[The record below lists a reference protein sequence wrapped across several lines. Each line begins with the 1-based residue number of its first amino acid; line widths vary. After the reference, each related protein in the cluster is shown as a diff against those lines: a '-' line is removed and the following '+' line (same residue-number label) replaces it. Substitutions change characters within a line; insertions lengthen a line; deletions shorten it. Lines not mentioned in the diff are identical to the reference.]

1 MKTVIF
7 ARIPGATKLMDKKKA
22 QQVRIQTRQ
31 EAEVWLEMSRCI
43 ARAVGACMENRHLDR
58 NDVAE
63 KLGVSV
69 QYVGRLLSG
78 TANLSLKSVAR
89 IETALD
95 IRCFSMNGGERQQDN
110 DKYRNNGHKY

>member
-1 MKTVIF
+1 MYCISENLFLHLYRNRNPAMNKSGQNHITV
-7 ARIPGATKLMDKKKA
+7 
-22 QQVRIQTRQ
+22 QTRQ
-31 EAEVWLEMSRCI
+31 EADAWLEMSRCI
-43 ARAVGACMENRHLDR
+43 ARTVSSCMESR
-58 NDVAE
+58 NLSRENVAE

-95 IRCFSMNGGERQQDN
+95 VRCFSMDGGSRE
-110 DKYRNNGHKY
+110 